1 MQTSQLTAIP
11 GKGATV
17 WLTGL
22 PAAGKTTI
30 ALAVQEAIH
39 RSGRLAG
46 VIDGDELRKG
56 LCSDLGF
63 TPEDRTEN
71 VRRAAAMAAYLS
83 KQGIVTLVALISPM
97 RHQRSSARALHD
109 TNGVP
114 FVEIWVSTPIEI
126 CRQRDP
132 KGLYDRYR
140 QGNLHGLTG
149 IDDPYEPPESPDLI
163 IPTDKIPLEE
173 SVDSIITLLAKLN
186 IIKLG
191 II

>member
-1 MQTSQLTAIP
+1 MQTSQLTALP
-11 GKGATV
+11 GKGVTV

-30 ALAVQEAIH
+30 TLAAQEAIH
-39 RSGRLAG
+39 RSGRLTC

-63 TPEDRTEN
+63 TSEDRTEN

-97 RHQRSSARALHD
+97 RHQRLSARALHD
-109 TNGVP
+109 VNGLP
-114 FVEIWVSTPIEI
+114 FVEIWVSTPVEV

-132 KGLYDRYR
+132 KGLYNRYH
-140 QGNLHGLTG
+140 QGKMHGLTG

-173 SVDSIITLLAKLN
+173 SVDSIITLLAKL
-186 IIKLG
+186 G